1 MTARIIFIGVLLLT
15 SIHFSGAEEY
25 RGKVGKLDA
34 VFDIDWGGDETVS
47 GSYYYPSRKGVI
59 YTLQGEFAAN
69 GKLVFREYTN
79 GTVTAILTLSES
91 GRQDTFR
98 WSGKMK
104 NTDGRE
110 FDMWFG
116 E

>member
-1 MTARIIFIGVLLLT
+1 MNLKFSLAVFVLLC
-15 SIHFSGAEEY
+15 SILPSSAEEY

-34 VFDIDWGGDETVS
+34 VFDIDWGGDETVA
-47 GSYYYPSRKGVI
+47 GTYFYPSRKGVI
-59 YTLQGEFAAN
+59 YKLQGEFAAD
-69 GKLVFREYTN
+69 GKLVLREYTN
-79 GTVTAILTLSES
+79 GTVTAVLILSET
-91 GRQDTFR
+91 GGQDSFR
-98 WSGKMK
+98 WSGKMR